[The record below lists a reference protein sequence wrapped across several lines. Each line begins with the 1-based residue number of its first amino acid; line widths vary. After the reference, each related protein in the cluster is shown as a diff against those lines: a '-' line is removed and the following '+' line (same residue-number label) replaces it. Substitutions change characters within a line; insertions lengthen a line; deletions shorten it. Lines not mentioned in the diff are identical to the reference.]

1 MHQTQQILKTEQ
13 VAGDSHMSKLLL
25 IDDDQAL
32 SQLLSEYLVDEGFD
46 VTPAYTGQ
54 DGLNA
59 TITNDFDIIT
69 LDIMLPGMS
78 GLEVLKQ
85 IRQQNCTT
93 PVLMLTAKGDD
104 VDRILGLELGADD
117 YLPKPCNPRELL
129 ARLKAILR
137 RSQLENTEPPAANAL
152 SISHTRMEASFN
164 QQPLKLTGAEF
175 KLLEHLS
182 LHIGQI
188 VSKEDLCQAGL
199 GRPLTK
205 YDRSVD
211 VHVSN
216 VRKKLVAAGADA
228 DVIINQRGSGYLLK
242 ADRS

>member
-1 MHQTQQILKTEQ
+1 MNR
-13 VAGDSHMSKLLL
+13 LLL

-32 SQLLSEYLVDEGFD
+32 SQLLAEYLSDEGFD

-54 DGLNA
+54 DGLQKA
-59 TITNDFDIIT
+59 RDGEFDIIT

-78 GLEVLKQ
+78 GIEVLKHL
-85 IRQQNCTT
+85 RQQDCTT

-129 ARLKAILR
+129 ARIKAILR
-137 RSQLENTEPPAANAL
+137 RSQSDTPERVQAGAL
-152 SISHTRMEASFN
+152 VISSARMEASYN
-164 QQPLKLTGAEF
+164 QQIMKLTGAEF
-175 KLLEHLS
+175 KLLEHLFGH
-182 LHIGQI
+182 LGQI
-188 VSKEDLCQAGL
+188 VSKENLCQAGL
-199 GRPLTK
+199 GRALTK

-216 VRKKLVAAGADA
+216 LRKKLVAAGADN
-228 DVIINQRGSGYLLK
+228 DIIVNQRGSGYLLK
-242 ADRS
+242 ADPS

>member
-1 MHQTQQILKTEQ
+1 MT
-13 VAGDSHMSKLLL
+13 KLLL

-32 SQLLSEYLVDEGFD
+32 SQLLTEYLCEEGFD
-46 VTPAYTGQ
+46 VTPAYSGTE
-54 DGLNA
+54 GLTA
-59 TITNDFDIIT
+59 ASSDQFDIIT
-69 LDIMLPGMS
+69 LDIMLPGLS
-78 GLEVLKQ
+78 GIDVLKKL
-85 IRQQNCTT
+85 RQQQSTT

-117 YLPKPCNPRELL
+117 YLPKPCNPRELV
-129 ARLKAILR
+129 ARLRAILR
-137 RSQLENTEPPAANAL
+137 RAPGNAEPVSNGL
-152 SISHTRMEASFN
+152 LDISSTRMEAYYN
-164 QQPLKLTGAEF
+164 KTALKLTGAEF

-182 LHIGQI
+182 NHIGHI

-216 VRKKLVAAGADA
+216 LRKKLVAAGADN
-228 DVIINQRGSGYLLK
+228 DIIVNQRGSGYLLK
-242 ADRS
+242 ADRPGNS

>member
-1 MHQTQQILKTEQ
+1 
-13 VAGDSHMSKLLL
+13 MSKLLL

-59 TITNDFDIIT
+59 ATSNEYDIIT

-78 GLEVLKQ
+78 GIEVLKQ
-85 IRQQNCTT
+85 LRQKNCKT

-137 RSQLENTEPPAANAL
+137 RSHNETTEQPEAQALEIN
-152 SISHTRMEASFN
+152 STRMEASFN
-164 QQPLKLTGAEF
+164 DETLKLTGAEF

-182 LHIGQI
+182 QHIGQI

-205 YDRSVD
+205 FDRSVD

-216 VRKKLVAAGADA
+216 LRKKLVSAGADN
-228 DVIINQRGSGYLLK
+228 DIIVNQRGSGYLLK
-242 ADRS
+242 ADKD

>member
-1 MHQTQQILKTEQ
+1 
-13 VAGDSHMSKLLL
+13 MSKLLL

-32 SQLLSEYLVDEGFD
+32 SQLLSEYLVDEGFE

-59 TITNDFDIIT
+59 ATNGEFDIIT

-78 GLEVLKQ
+78 GIEVLKQ
-85 IRQQNCTT
+85 LRQKDSCT

-137 RSQLENTEPPAANAL
+137 RSQSDQGSEQPEAEAL
-152 SISHTRMEASFN
+152 TINGTRMEASFN
-164 QQPLKLTGAEF
+164 DQALKLTGAEF

-182 LHIGQI
+182 QHIGQI

-199 GRPLTK
+199 GRPLAK

-216 VRKKLVAAGADA
+216 LRKKLVAAGADN
-228 DVIINQRGSGYLLK
+228 DIIVNQRGSGYLLK
-242 ADRS
+242 ADKD

>member
-1 MHQTQQILKTEQ
+1 MNR
-13 VAGDSHMSKLLL
+13 LLL

-32 SQLLSEYLVDEGFD
+32 SLLLTEYLGDEGFD

-54 DGLNA
+54 DGLQA
-59 TITNDFDIIT
+59 ARDGEFDIIT

-78 GLEVLKQ
+78 GIEVLKHL
-85 IRQQNCTT
+85 RQQECTT

-129 ARLKAILR
+129 ARIRAILR
-137 RSQLENTEPPAANAL
+137 RSQNGTSEKVQAGAL
-152 SISHTRMEASFN
+152 QISSARMEASYN
-164 QQPLKLTGAEF
+164 QQSLKLTGAEF
-175 KLLEHLS
+175 KLLEHLFAH
-182 LHIGQI
+182 LGQI
-188 VSKEDLCQAGL
+188 ISKEDLCQAGL
-199 GRPLTK
+199 GRALTK

-216 VRKKLVAAGADA
+216 LRKKLVAAGADN
-228 DVIINQRGSGYLLK
+228 DIIVNQRGSGYLLK
-242 ADRS
+242 ADPS

>member
-1 MHQTQQILKTEQ
+1 MNR
-13 VAGDSHMSKLLL
+13 LLL

-32 SQLLSEYLVDEGFD
+32 SQLLSEYLSDEGFD

-54 DGLNA
+54 EGLQAARDG
-59 TITNDFDIIT
+59 DFDIIT

-78 GLEVLKQ
+78 GIEVLKHL
-85 IRQQNCTT
+85 RQQECST

-129 ARLKAILR
+129 ARIRAILR
-137 RSQLENTEPPAANAL
+137 RSQNDTPEKIQAGAL
-152 SISHTRMEASFN
+152 QISSARMEASYN
-164 QQPLKLTGAEF
+164 QQSMKLTGAEF
-175 KLLEHLS
+175 KLLEHLFAH
-182 LHIGQI
+182 LGQI

-199 GRPLTK
+199 GRALTK

-216 VRKKLVAAGADA
+216 LRKKLVAAGADN
-228 DVIINQRGSGYLLK
+228 DIIVNQRGSGYLLK
-242 ADRS
+242 ADPS

>member
-1 MHQTQQILKTEQ
+1 
-13 VAGDSHMSKLLL
+13 MSKLLL

-32 SQLLSEYLVDEGFD
+32 SQLLSEYLVDEGFE

-54 DGLNA
+54 DGLSAA
-59 TITNDFDIIT
+59 TQQDFDIIT

-78 GLEVLKQ
+78 GIEVLKQ
-85 IRQQNCTT
+85 LRAQHCTT

-137 RSQLENTEPPAANAL
+137 RSHQEPDDAPSAHAL
-152 SISHTRMEASFN
+152 SISSPRMEASFN
-164 QQPLKLTGAEF
+164 GQLLKLTGAEF
-175 KLLEHLS
+175 KMLEHLNTQ
-182 LHIGQI
+182 LGQI

-216 VRKKLVAAGADA
+216 LRKKLVAAGADT
-228 DVIINQRGSGYLLK
+228 DIIVNQRGNGYLLK
-242 ADRS
+242 ADRD